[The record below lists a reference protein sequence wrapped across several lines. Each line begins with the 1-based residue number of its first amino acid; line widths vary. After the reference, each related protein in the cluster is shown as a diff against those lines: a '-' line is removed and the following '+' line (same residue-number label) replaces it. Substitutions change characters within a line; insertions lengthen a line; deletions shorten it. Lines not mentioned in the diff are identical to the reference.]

1 MLWRTAILL
10 MMVPVIAQASSIG
23 GAFSDP
29 AFGGGLGG
37 AAFYIPDSAL
47 LDSDAAAYI
56 AAVEAADGQALED
69 DVKSAIDDFVV
80 GCKADGIWSAIKSS
94 AILAGAR
101 TLTGALTP
109 LVGTAPTNFNFV
121 SGDYDRKTGLK
132 GDGSTKYLDSNRDNN
147 DDPQDSKHLAVY
159 ISGDWLATGN
169 NNLIGT
175 PEGSGSDQGGSFI
188 ARDGVGNLTSKVNSN
203 GGFSI
208 AGSVVS
214 NTFAGIQRNNSSQ
227 HTLRISGTTLT
238 GSVSSTTPSISSINI
253 LGQVRNGRSPSR
265 LAFYSIGEGLDLAL
279 FDARVSALITA
290 IDGAIP

>member
-1 MLWRTAILL
+1 